1 MVAPAL
7 AAEAPGDPVEAA
19 PGVLAGGVG
28 AAAAPGRDAGV
39 PPVGRLNSNFE
50 TVNTPIPTCIFLF
63 FK

>member
-19 PGVLAGGVG
+19 PGVLAGRVG

-39 PPVGRLNSNFE
+39 APAGRLNLNF
-50 TVNTPIPTCIFLF
+50 
-63 FK
+63 